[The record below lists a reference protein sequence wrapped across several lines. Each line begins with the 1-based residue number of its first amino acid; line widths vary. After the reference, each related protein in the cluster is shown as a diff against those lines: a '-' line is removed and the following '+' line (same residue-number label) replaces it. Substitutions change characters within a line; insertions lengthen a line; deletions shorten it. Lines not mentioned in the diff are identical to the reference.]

1 MQLQSSFG
9 AHCRWLTTLLHLD
22 LYFLLLQD
30 ELRFLFR
37 LMGHTVKYLCSYTTV
52 FHGCHGVHCTV
63 KLTIYS
69 PTKELLKTVALSLSQ

>member
-37 LMGHTVKYLCSYTTV
+37 LMGHTVKYLCSYTTL

-63 KLTIYS
+63 KLTMYS

>member
-30 ELRFLFR
+30 ELRFFIQIDGTHSKILVFIHYCVSWMSR
-37 LMGHTVKYLCSYTTV
+37 CS
-52 FHGCHGVHCTV
+52 
-63 KLTIYS
+63 LYS
-69 PTKELLKTVALSLSQ
+69 EIDHAFTNQRIAEDSGAFS

>member
-30 ELRFLFR
+30 EMRFLFR
-37 LMGHTVKYLCSYTTV
+37 LMGHSKILV
-52 FHGCHGVHCTV
+52 FIHYCVSWMSR
-63 KLTIYS
+63 YS
-69 PTKELLKTVALSLSQ
+69 EIDHAFTNQRIAEDIGGLSLSQ

>member
-37 LMGHTVKYLCSYTTV
+37 LMGHTENTCVHTLLCFMDVTV
-52 FHGCHGVHCTV
+52 FIV
-63 KLTIYS
+63 
-69 PTKELLKTVALSLSQ
+69 Q

>member
-9 AHCRWLTTLLHLD
+9 AHCHWLTTLLHLD

-63 KLTIYS
+63 KLTMYS

>member
-52 FHGCHGVHCTV
+52 FHGCHGVHRTV
-63 KLTIYS
+63 KLTMYS

>member
-63 KLTIYS
+63 KLTMHS

>member
-63 KLTIYS
+63 KLTMYS
-69 PTKELLKTVALSLSQ
+69 PTKVLLKTVALSLSQ

>member
-52 FHGCHGVHCTV
+52 FHGCHSVHCTV
-63 KLTIYS
+63 KLTMYS

>member
-9 AHCRWLTTLLHLD
+9 AHCCWLTTLLHLD

-37 LMGHTVKYLCSYTTV
+37 LMGHTVKYLCSYTV

-63 KLTIYS
+63 KLTMYS

>member
-52 FHGCHGVHCTV
+52 FHGCHGVHCTA
-63 KLTIYS
+63 KLTMYS